1 MNVVGRSRLQNSPR
15 SKMIKVAKLWK
26 IALFVQDWYWNAPFR
41 GDAAPS
47 FANASVA
54 CGSSGQPPSPSPQ
67 RQHWSMHYFLPPPF
81 GTPLHCASSRECSS
95 RCRALLQPKAPPTA
109 LDESW
114 TNWEIPKS
122 ASWPSVAN
130 VWAGMSSGQQWWA
143 GVSSDEQWSVL
154 VFMSLVSSD
163 KQGWAVVTTDCHRW
177 ARVSRGD
184 RVTGGEHEQQVWAV
198 NREHELGAL
207 RTIGWWIT
215 FMHAMYLMPYACTCE
230 KQSRCAYKCTN
241 TYLYTTCTCICSSS
255 FRVVFAFSTWG
266 FNDP

>member
-1 MNVVGRSRLQNSPR
+1 MHRYKKTRLIHCQSSQDNHHRHHHQLPTLVIRHLAQSLPRILRVTGVVSCPVVSCCVVSVISRGEQ
-15 SKMIKVAKLWK
+15 W
-26 IALFVQDWYWNAPFR
+26 W
-41 GDAAPS
+41 
-47 FANASVA
+47 
-54 CGSSGQPPSPSPQ
+54 PQ
-67 RQHWSMHYFLPPPF
+67 
-81 GTPLHCASSRECSS
+81 
-95 RCRALLQPKAPPTA
+95 
-109 LDESW
+109 
-114 TNWEIPKS
+114 
-122 ASWPSVAN
+122 
-130 VWAGMSSGQQWWA
+130 MSTGEQWWA

-230 KQSRCAYKCTN
+230 KQSRCAYKCTH
-241 TYLYTTCTCICSSS
+241 TYLYTTCTCICICTLHGQNWQTCSSS
-255 FRVVFAFSTWG
+255 FRVVIAFSTWG